1 LSTKDFALGCL
12 TSVQHLS
19 GKWSGVAMK
28 HDEFRKWSVAQ
39 GQTEATASSRVSSTK
54 RVEQYLGDLDELFA
68 QENLDSILDRFAY
81 TVEDERAECP
91 NPSPVPTDG
100 DLCTGLAS
108 LRQAL
113 ILYHAFLTQQA
124 KMPDKANTRHGSTN

>member
-1 LSTKDFALGCL
+1 
-12 TSVQHLS
+12 
-19 GKWSGVAMK
+19 
-28 HDEFRKWSVAQ
+28 
-39 GQTEATASSRVSSTK
+39 VSSTK